1 LWLLLPVAAA
11 SGWIMARRSIKQE
24 DRRSS
29 DISPAYFKGINYF
42 LNEQPDKAIEVFIK
56 MLEVDSDTV
65 ETHLALGNLFRR
77 RGEVDRAIRIHQNLI
92 ARPSLRREQR
102 SQALLELGQDYMQ
115 AGLLDRAESLFNELI
130 ELGDHTLPALH
141 MLKDI
146 YEQEKEWDKAI
157 AVAQKLEAKTEK
169 NRRDVIAQYYCELT
183 EQAIQ
188 AGNHA
193 PAKSLI
199 KQALSCDYHC
209 VRASILEAYLHEG
222 SGDYKAAIKALKRV
236 EQQDADYL
244 SEVVEPLFEN
254 YTKIGKLPEMLDYL
268 KGVLGKQ
275 TAIQPVLSFVNHLCQ
290 QEGDARARVFLTD
303 YLLRHP
309 SLRGLAHL
317 IDLQLGK
324 NGGSGHN
331 GLDDIKS
338 VIDKLLE
345 NNPLYCCNH
354 CGFSG
359 KTLHWQCPSC
369 KCWNC
374 VKPVQGSMQL
384 KQISPSPIF

>member
-1 LWLLLPVAAA
+1 MVQNLLWLLLPVAAA
-11 SGWIMARRSIKQE
+11 SGWMMARRSIKQE
-24 DRRSS
+24 DHRSL

-130 ELGDHTLPALH
+130 ELGDHTYPALR
-141 MLKDI
+141 MLNDI
-146 YEQEKEWDKAI
+146 YEQEKEWDRAI
-157 AVAQKLEAKTEK
+157 AVAQKLITNSDK
-169 NRRDVIAQYYCELT
+169 NYRSIIAQYYCELA

-188 AGNHA
+188 AGDQPHA
-193 PAKSLI
+193 SSLI
-199 KQALSCDYHC
+199 KQALACDYHC
-209 VRASILEAYLHEG
+209 VRASIIEAQLCG
-222 SGDYKAAIKALKRV
+222 ISGEYKAAIKALKRV
-236 EQQDADYL
+236 EQQDIDYL

-268 KGVLGKQ
+268 RGVLDKQ
-275 TAIQPVLSFVNHLCQ
+275 KAIQPVLAFVNHLRK
-290 QEGDARARVFLTD
+290 QEGDDHALGFLAD
-303 YLLRHP
+303 YLMKHP

-317 IDLQLGK
+317 IDLQYGK
-324 NGGSGHN
+324 GSGGHFN
-331 GLDDIKS
+331 SLGDIKN
-338 VIDKLLE
+338 IINKLLE
-345 NNPLYCCNH
+345 NKPLYCCNH

-374 VKPVQGSMQL
+374 IKPVPGNTQL
-384 KQISPSPIF
+384 KLA